1 VSQILYVIIKN
12 LAKASILLL
21 FLRIF
26 PDQRFRL
33 FTKICLIWIACNAF
47 AFSLAIT
54 LQCIP
59 VNAVWDISV
68 QGRCINS
75 GAIIFAGAGLSIF
88 EDIVIILLPVPE
100 LKGLP
105 LSLRKRAAVIF
116 IFALGSLY
124 VYPLSLLTLPALFL
138 LSLDFI

>member
-1 VSQILYVIIKN
+1 VVVKN

-33 FTKICLIWIACNAF
+33 LTKIFLVWIACNAF
-47 AFSLAIT
+47 AFSIAIT

-59 VNAVWDISV
+59 VQAVWDMSV
-68 QGRCINS
+68 KGNCIDS
-75 GAIIFAGAGLSIF
+75 SAVVFAGAGFSIF

-105 LSLRKRAAVIF
+105 LSLRKRLAVIF
-116 IFALGSLY
+116 IFALGSL
-124 VYPLSLLTLPALFL
+124 
-138 LSLDFI
+138 